1 MSRRRGRPPR
11 QYNIRV
17 RTVRRDPIDFE
28 ALARAALERAAM
40 DERNGT
46 SAIQPRR
53 HRKRV
58 HRHSRRKEHPHD
70 YLE

>member
-17 RTVRRDPIDFE
+17 RTKRRDPIDFE
-28 ALARAALERAAM
+28 ALARAALEQAAM

-46 SAIQPRR
+46 SAIRSHR
-53 HRKRV
+53 HRKRP
-58 HRHSRRKEHPHD
+58 HRNNCRKEHSHD
-70 YLE
+70 DLE